1 MRWAGEIMLGLPEEF
16 TPEFIA
22 RLEQL
27 RIKTRR
33 EYAGL
38 GKGSHLSPRR
48 GSSLEFSDF
57 RQYALGDDF
66 RYIDWGLY
74 GRTDKLYIK
83 LFKEEED
90 LLTYIFLDASGSMGF
105 PANDRKFE
113 AARAIALAVAYAAL
127 AAGDRVM
134 IRVLGGAGRPPTAP
148 FFYGRHRMVE
158 IARQLGALTP
168 AGEVDLA
175 PALAREM
182 VSIRRAGKVFLV
194 SDFLAMVNSV
204 ERALGMFTA
213 ANMDVSAVQVLGG
226 DELDGQGLQGD
237 LEVVDVETGERLRV
251 SLGPRERERYRQT
264 LQRLSLEI
272 RNFCFRSGL
281 RYALYT
287 TNQSF
292 HDFFL
297 SAATGLGLVH

>member
-1 MRWAGEIMLGLPEEF
+1 MLGLPEEF
-16 TPEFIA
+16 TPDFIA

-57 RQYALGDDF
+57 RHYALGDDF

-90 LLTYIFLDASGSMGF
+90 LLTYIFLDASASMGF
-105 PANDRKFE
+105 PPADRKFE
-113 AARAIALAVAYAAL
+113 AARATALAVAYAGL

-134 IRVLGGAGRPPTAP
+134 MRVLGGVGAPPKAAA
-148 FFYGRHRMVE
+148 FVYGRHRIVE
-158 IARQLGALTP
+158 IARQFGGLRP

-182 VSIRRAGKVFLV
+182 VSIRRAGKVFVV

-204 ERALGMFTA
+204 ERALGIFTA
-213 ANMDVSAVQVLGG
+213 ANMDVSAVQILGAS
-226 DELDGQGLQGD
+226 ELDGQGLQGD
-237 LEVVDVETGERLRV
+237 VEVVDAESGERLRV
-251 SLGPRERERYRQT
+251 SLGPRECERYRQT
-264 LQRLSLEI
+264 LQRLSREI

-287 TNQSF
+287 TDCNF

-297 SAATGLGLVH
+297 RAATGLGLVH

>member
-1 MRWAGEIMLGLPEEF
+1 MLGLPEEF

-22 RLEQL
+22 RLEHL

-33 EYAGL
+33 QYAGL

-57 RQYALGDDF
+57 RHYALGDDF

-90 LLTYIFLDASGSMGF
+90 LLTYIFLDASRSMAF
-105 PANDRKFE
+105 PTTDRKWE
-113 AARAIALAVAYAAL
+113 AARATALALAYAAL

-134 IRVLGGAGRPPTAP
+134 IRVLGGASPGPKAA
-148 FFYGRHRMVE
+148 FVHGRHRIVE
-158 IARQLGALTP
+158 IARQLGALIP
-168 AGEVDLA
+168 AGEVELA

-182 VSIRRAGKVFLV
+182 VAIRRAGKVFVV
-194 SDFLAMVNSV
+194 SDFLAMVDSV
-204 ERALGMFTA
+204 ERALGIFTA
-213 ANMDVSAVQVLGG
+213 ANMDVSAVQILGG
-226 DELDGQGLQGD
+226 SELDSQGLQGD
-237 LEVVDVETGERLRV
+237 VEVVDAESGERLRV
-251 SLGPRERERYRQT
+251 SLGPAERVRYRQT
-264 LQRLSLEI
+264 LQRLSREI
-272 RNFCFRSGL
+272 RNFCFRRGL

-287 TNQSF
+287 TDRSF

-297 SAATGLGLVH
+297 NAVTELGLVH